1 MLLPNDRVL
10 GGRPPPLCRA
20 RRGPRCFTVR
30 SNALL
35 EGSTFSLKAL
45 DLKRPIREADMART
59 LPEGDPRYAT
69 DFLPRTDGAGC
80 SPGGGGASGSW
91 WPWPRLCQELRTQE
105 LAGGRGSTGRRLGPS
120 SSPSATPLR
129 PPISCKTS
137 DLAMVK
143 MEASPTA
150 APN

>member
-59 LPEGDPRYAT
+59 LRHCRFTENGW
-69 DFLPRTDGAGC
+69 C
-80 SPGGGGASGSW
+80 
-91 WPWPRLCQELRTQE
+91 RLLTR
-105 LAGGRGSTGRRLGPS
+105 GRGRLRFMVALAAPLPGTTYAGARWSTLAYVEKVRSQFLSLRQQVIDIAEITRRLRIC
-120 SSPSATPLR
+120 ATFPAISLR
-129 PPISCKTS
+129 IG
-137 DLAMVK
+137 
-143 MEASPTA
+143 
-150 APN
+150 